1 VRSGT
6 IYLCASSYAH
16 SLLNYTIE
24 VVARMSTEK
33 HSFGSRYM
41 SGNEVRQQ
49 FLDFFTARGHKE
61 LPSSSLVPHN
71 DPTVLLTTA
80 GMQQMT
86 PYFLGLEAP
95 PTNRLCSVQK
105 CFRTVDIDEVGDES
119 HCTFFFMLGNFSVGD
134 YFKKQSLA
142 WTWEFLTETMG
153 LPGDRLYP
161 TVHPDD
167 EDAYAIWR
175 DEVGV
180 PQERIGKLEDNW
192 WGPVGPTGPN
202 GPDSEVYF
210 DRGEEHGCGLPTC
223 APGCDCERFLE
234 VWNNVFMEFFQNPDG
249 SRTPLPRKNVDTGM
263 GLERLTMLMQA
274 AKSIY
279 GTDLYQAI
287 IQRAA
292 ALAGTTYGIDEENDV
307 ALRIIA
313 DHTRG
318 ATFLI
323 SDGVLPGNEGRS
335 YVLRRIVRRAIRNGR
350 KLGLDKPFLA
360 DMAGV
365 VIEQFGDHY
374 PNLRERRSQIERV
387 LTHEEESFGRTLTT
401 GMNRFQ
407 ALAANLIDEG
417 RTVVPGEEAFRLYD
431 TYGFPYDLTV
441 ELAREQSLTVD
452 QTGFD
457 AAMDAQRAAS
467 RGGAAF
473 RDAARNRAELYV
485 SLGGRTTEFL
495 GYDEV
500 AADATV
506 LALVG
511 PNGALDEAEAGQ
523 AVEVILDRTPFY
535 GEAGGQIG
543 DTGQIRTE
551 TGVIDVE
558 DTFKPTP
565 DLFVHRGV
573 VAEGFVRPGEEARA
587 EIDAARRQAI
597 RRNHTATHLLH
608 RALRIVLGEET
619 HQAGSLVAP
628 DRLRFDFTS
637 LDPMQPEQIV
647 RVSEIVNREIITNE
661 PVTTE
666 RRAYKDA
673 VEAGAMALFGEKYGD
688 VVRVVT
694 VPGFSQELC
703 GGTHVSHIGE
713 IGPFLIVSEGSVAAG
728 IRRIE
733 ALTGEAAINR
743 MLSQQQLVDSVAHT
757 LRVPWSEIPAQ
768 VNAIQDRVRSSDREA
783 ERLRGQIAGARAG
796 DLLDQAVSVDGARV
810 LSARVDVENK
820 DDLRQMGDRIRDRLD
835 SGVIVLGTVLDG
847 QPRLLSMVT
856 SDLVSRGVRAGDIVR
871 KAAAIIDGRG
881 GGRPELAEAGGKD
894 SSKLDTALSSIPDIV
909 KEAIG

>member
-1 VRSGT
+1 M
-6 IYLCASSYAH
+6 
-16 SLLNYTIE
+16 IE
-24 VVARMSTEK
+24 VVTGMSTEK

-95 PTNRLCSVQK
+95 PANRLCSVQK

-119 HCTFFFMLGNFSVGD
+119 HCTFFFMLGNFSIGD

-180 PQERIGKLEDNW
+180 PEERIGKLEDNW

-274 AKSIY
+274 ADSIY
-279 GTDLYQAI
+279 DTDLYQAI

-292 ALAGTTYGIDEENDV
+292 ALAGTTSGVDEEHDV
-307 ALRIIA
+307 SLRIIA

-335 YVLRRIVRRAIRNGR
+335 YVLRRILRRAIRNGR

-365 VIEQFGDHY
+365 VIDQFGDHY

-407 ALAANLIDEG
+407 ALAAHLIEEG
-417 RTVVPGEEAFRLYD
+417 RSVVPGEEAFRLYD

-473 RDAARNRAELYV
+473 RDAARDRAELYV

-500 AADATV
+500 AADATI

-511 PNGALDEAEAGQ
+511 PDGGLDEAEAGQ

-535 GEAGGQIG
+535 GEAGGQVG
-543 DTGQIRTE
+543 DTGHIRSE

-573 VAEGFVRPGEEARA
+573 VAEGFVRPGEAARA

-637 LDPMQPEQIV
+637 LDPMRPEQIA
-647 RVSEIVNREIITNE
+647 RVSEIVNREIITDT
-661 PVTTE
+661 PVRTE
-666 RRAYKDA
+666 RQTYKDA

-688 VVRVVT
+688 VVRVVM

-703 GGTHVSHIGE
+703 GGTHVARIGE

-743 MLSQQQLVDSVAHT
+743 MLSQQHLIDNVAHA
-757 LRVPWSEIPAQ
+757 LRVPWTEIPAQ
-768 VNAIQDRVRSSDREA
+768 VDAIPDRVRNADRETA
-783 ERLRGQIAGARAG
+783 RLRGQLAGARAG

-894 SSKLDTALSSIPDIV
+894 SSKLDTALSSIPDFV